1 MANETN
7 TPKVTVEQAIGVV
20 ISAVRQLKLNF
31 EEHCYMQQCLE
42 VINAHCTV
50 DAGANTDKIKVVPK
64 VLDS

>member
-1 MANETN
+1 MANETPN

-42 VINAHCTV
+42 VINSHCTTP
-50 DAGANTDKIKVVPK
+50 DTDKIKVLPK

>member
-1 MANETN
+1 MANETQ

-42 VINAHCTV
+42 VINAHCVST
-50 DAGANTDKIKVVPK
+50 DTDKVKALPK
-64 VLDS
+64 VLDA